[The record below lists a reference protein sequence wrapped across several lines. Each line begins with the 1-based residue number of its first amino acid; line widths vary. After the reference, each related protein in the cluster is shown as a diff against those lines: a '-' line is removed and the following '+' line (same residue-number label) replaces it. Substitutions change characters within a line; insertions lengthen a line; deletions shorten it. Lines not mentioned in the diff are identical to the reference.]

1 VGILKTKEVKIKRI
15 LVIGVVFSF
24 LFAALVSRLTYIMIV
39 NGSNYKTLAL
49 EQGTKTIKIAPR
61 RGAILD
67 RSGLELAQ
75 SISVYRVDADL
86 NVLKK
91 YLIDEKI
98 SEGQAADQLSKILNV
113 ENKEIKKIL
122 DSEDS
127 AGNPLQFVSFERGV
141 EKNVVD
147 AVKALKYNGV
157 IISSDVARLYPNNSF
172 LSSVIGHTN
181 LDGNGV
187 NGVELSYNNELT
199 GIPGVKMVEMDR
211 ASNELPYTEVVA
223 VQPVEG
229 KDITL
234 TIDGRIQELAER
246 VAKETLAE
254 NSAKSVSITIMDPNN
269 GEILAMANS
278 PSYNLNNP
286 YVLGKTDEETQES
299 WKNRAISSVFE
310 PGSIFKVITA
320 AAALKNNVVTDDDK
334 FKSDGSIRVGNRILY
349 NDNKEDNGVQTF
361 SDIIKNSDNVGFIQ
375 LGQRIGKDNF
385 YEFAKESGFGQ
396 KTDIDLPGESAGLMK
411 DLKTFKPIDL
421 ATMSFGQGVAVTQVQ
436 YIAAFN
442 AVANGGK
449 WIRPHVM
456 REISHVVDDKKV
468 VDKQFNNLG
477 EKIIMSKEKTA
488 QLRTYLERVVKEG
501 TATETYM
508 EGYHIAGKTGTANK
522 VNTTKGGYYSGKY
535 ISSFVGMAPAD
546 NPKVTL
552 IVTIDE
558 PNPRKY
564 YAAQTAVPAAY
575 KLFSELFTLLN
586 ITPDNGNDTNTNNTA
601 GVGFIY
607 EEWR

>member
-1 VGILKTKEVKIKRI
+1 VGNLKIKEVKSKRI
-15 LVIGVVFSF
+15 LVIGILFSF
-24 LFAALVSRLTYIMIV
+24 FFTALVGRLAYIMIV
-39 NGSNYKTLAL
+39 NGSKYKSLAL

-61 RGAILD
+61 RGSVLD

-75 SISVYRVDADL
+75 SINVYRVDADL

-91 YLIDEKI
+91 YLIDKKI

-113 ENKEIKKIL
+113 ENKEIRRIL
-122 DSEDS
+122 DIEDS
-127 AGNPLQFVSFERGV
+127 EGNPLQFVSFERGV

-147 AVKALKYNGV
+147 AVKALKYNGI
-157 IISSDVARLYPNNSF
+157 IISSDVDRLYPNDSF
-172 LSSVIGHTN
+172 LSPVIGHTN

-254 NSAKSVSITIMDPNN
+254 NDAKSVSITIMNPNN

-286 YVLGKTDEETQES
+286 YVLGKTEEETQES

-334 FKSDGSIRVGNRILY
+334 FISDGSIKVGNRILY

-385 YEFAKESGFGQ
+385 YEFAKEAGFGQ

-456 REISHVVDDKKV
+456 KEISHVVDDKKV

-535 ISSFVGMAPAD
+535 ISSFVGMAPAN

-558 PNPRKY
+558 PNSRKY
-564 YAAQTAVPAAY
+564 YAAQTAVPASH

-586 ITPDNGNDTNTNNTA
+586 ITPDNGSDTNTNNTA
-601 GVGFIY
+601 G
-607 EEWR
+607 E

>member
-1 VGILKTKEVKIKRI
+1 VGILKTKKVKIKRI
-15 LVIGVVFSF
+15 LVIGIVLSL
-24 LFAALVSRLTYIMIV
+24 LFTALVSRLTYIMII
-39 NGSNYKTLAL
+39 NGSNYKSLAL

-61 RGAILD
+61 RGSVLD

-75 SISVYRVDADL
+75 SINVYRVDADL

-98 SEGQAADQLSKILNV
+98 SEGQAASKLSKILNV

-122 DSEDS
+122 DIQDRE
-127 AGNPLQFVSFERGV
+127 GNPLQFISLERGV
-141 EKNVVD
+141 EENVVD
-147 AVKALKYNGV
+147 AVKALKYNGI
-157 IISSDVARLYPNNSF
+157 IISSDVDRLYPNNRF

-187 NGVELSYNNELT
+187 NGVELSYNNELK
-199 GIPGVKMVEMDR
+199 GVPGVKMVEMDS
-211 ASNELPYTEVVA
+211 ASNELPYTEAVT
-223 VQPVEG
+223 VQPIDG
-229 KDITL
+229 KDLKL
-234 TIDGRIQELAER
+234 TIDGPIQELAER

-254 NSAKSVSITIMDPNN
+254 NNAKSVSITIMDPSN
-269 GEILAMANS
+269 GEILAMANV
-278 PSYNLNNP
+278 PGYNMDKP
-286 YVLGKTDEETQES
+286 YIEGKTDEETQES

-320 AAALKNNVVTDDDK
+320 AAALKNNVVTDNDR
-334 FKSDGSIRVGNRILY
+334 FISDGSIKVGNRILY
-349 NDNKEDNGVQTF
+349 NDNKEDNGVQTL

-375 LGQRIGKDNF
+375 LGQKIGKDNL
-385 YEFAKESGFGQ
+385 YKFAKEAGFGQ

-421 ATMSFGQGVAVTQVQ
+421 ATMSFGQGVAVTQIQ

-456 REISHVVDDKKV
+456 KEISHMVDDKRI
-468 VDKQFNNLG
+468 VDKRFETLS

-488 QLRTYLERVVKEG
+488 QLRTYLEMVVKEG
-501 TATETYM
+501 TATQTYM

-522 VNTTKGGYYSGKY
+522 VNTIKGGYDSGKY
-535 ISSFVGMAPAD
+535 ISSFVGMAPAN
-546 NPKVTL
+546 NPKITL

-558 PNPRKY
+558 PNSKKY
-564 YAAQTAVPAAY
+564 YASQTAVPAAH

-586 ITPDNGNDTNTNNTA
+586 ITPDNGSDTNTNNTVA
-601 GVGFIY
+601 K
-607 EEWR
+607 